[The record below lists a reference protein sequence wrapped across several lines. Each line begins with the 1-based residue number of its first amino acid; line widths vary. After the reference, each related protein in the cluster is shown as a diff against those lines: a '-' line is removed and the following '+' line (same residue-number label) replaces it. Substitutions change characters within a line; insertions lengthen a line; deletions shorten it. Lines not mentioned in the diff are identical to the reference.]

1 MKSHKTLKLIYWI
14 RFFPALILL
23 TTWPLGGAAQG
34 ISEGGKLI
42 NNSWFLF
49 SGKDGIVNE
58 EEAIRL
64 AIKGVEIS
72 TRDGLESTRSI
83 GMNNLGVIYACAYD
97 KKLRNTN
104 LGKKLINEENGKNK
118 FSTDNYIWNVY
129 KRDVPVNEADFL
141 VMLRAKHSNHEVWK
155 YINLNSNN
163 LPRNQ
168 KEAYRILENSAQN
181 GDWIAAQRL
190 AYVYECDLESL
201 DLKNSTKWMKI
212 SLQNALK
219 NSVDDREISN
229 IQNRLNRYYILDK
242 NTPRKKTPAE
252 AYSRQ

>member
-1 MKSHKTLKLIYWI
+1 MKSNKPPKLIYRI

-23 TTWPLGGAAQG
+23 IFWPLGGAAQG
-34 ISEGGKLI
+34 ISEGGRLI
-42 NNSWFLF
+42 NDSWFLF

-58 EEAIRL
+58 EEAIRQ
-64 AIKGVEIS
+64 AKKGVEI
-72 TRDGLESTRSI
+72 TIRDGLESTRSI

-141 VMLRAKHSNHEVWK
+141 VMLKAKHNNHEIWK

-168 KEAYRILENSAQN
+168 KEAYKILENSAKN

-190 AYVYECDLESL
+190 AYIYECDLESL

-212 SLQNALK
+212 AHQNALK
-219 NSVDDREISN
+219 NSVDGREISN

-242 NTPRKKTPAE
+242 NTPRKYIPTE
-252 AYSRQ
+252 LYSR

>member
-1 MKSHKTLKLIYWI
+1 MKSNKPPKLIYRI

-23 TTWPLGGAAQG
+23 IFWPLGGAAQG
-34 ISEGGKLI
+34 ISEGGRLI
-42 NNSWFLF
+42 NDSWFLF

-58 EEAIRL
+58 EEAIRQ
-64 AIKGVEIS
+64 AKKGVEI
-72 TRDGLESTRSI
+72 TIRDGLESTRSI

-97 KKLRNTN
+97 KKLRNIN

-141 VMLRAKHSNHEVWK
+141 VMLKAKHNNHEVWK

-168 KEAYRILENSAQN
+168 KEAYKILENSAKN

-190 AYVYECDLESL
+190 AYIYECDLESL

-212 SLQNALK
+212 AHQNALK
-219 NSVDDREISN
+219 NLVDGREISN

-242 NTPRKKTPAE
+242 NTPRKKIPTE
-252 AYSRQ
+252 IYSR